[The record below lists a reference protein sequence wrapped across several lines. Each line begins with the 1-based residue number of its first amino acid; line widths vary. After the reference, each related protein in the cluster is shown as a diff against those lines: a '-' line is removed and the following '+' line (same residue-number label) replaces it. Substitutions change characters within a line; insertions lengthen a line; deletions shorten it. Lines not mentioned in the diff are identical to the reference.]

1 MKKTYQRPV
10 THQVLLRVQHH
21 LLAGSGTVTETTMGF
36 GDDAGEG
43 VQGNARKGGSI
54 WDDEE

>member
-21 LLAGSGTVTETTMGF
+21 LLAGSGTATETTMGF
-36 GDDAGEG
+36 GGDAGEG
-43 VQGNARKGGSI
+43 EVGASRGGSI
-54 WDDEE
+54 WDEEY